1 MSNDEVGHFVA
12 RRVAEELGWVDPVAE
27 DDEVKNEQSELKASR
42 QNDLPDN
49 NVQGEVL
56 ARVGDDLLAAC
67 LDKGSE
73 DNMSVLIVALPASGI
88 TISSLSV
95 DPPSNNANDTVVDD
109 TVRELEY

>member
-1 MSNDEVGHFVA
+1 MSNDEVGHFIA

-27 DDEVKNEQSELKASR
+27 DEEVKNEQSELKASR

-49 NVQGEVL
+49 NVKGEVL

-88 TISSLSV
+88 NSSLSLAA
-95 DPPSNNANDTVVDD
+95 SNNANVSVVDD